1 MYYHYTN
8 HRGATAIRSSGY
20 LQPSEESGAFGPGV
34 YLTDLDPSEFFRDE
48 ILVNNYGGIRSEFHN
63 RADWVVEILE
73 ENINM
78 HLLRQVHV
86 PGENDRRIFLYPY
99 FILVQPNQIIDKPRC
114 LKSYVV
120 DDYDTSTDDT
130 DDTEDIYFE
139 SESEGNFSDEHG
151 TDANDNTNSE
161 SLSDECEIEEH
172 EDLSIVS
179 EGEECVCCEYETDG
193 NDGDVSYVNGGAESG
208 NDEFEYETNG
218 NDGAAFYV
226 SGSEES
232 GSDEGETDESSD
244 GSMASFGDYEDL
256 DYGSEEDYYED

>member
-8 HRGATAIRSSGY
+8 HCGAMAIRSSGY
-20 LQPSEESGAFGPGV
+20 LQTSEESGAFGPGV
-34 YLTDLDPSEFFRDE
+34 YLTDLNPSEFFRDE

-86 PGENDRRIFLYPY
+86 PGESDRRIFLYPY
-99 FILVQPNQIIDKPRC
+99 FILVQPDQIIDKPRC

-130 DDTEDIYFE
+130 DDTEDVYSE
-139 SESEGNFSDEHG
+139 SESEENFCYEHG
-151 TDANDNTNSE
+151 TDAHDNANYE

-172 EDLSIVS
+172 EDFSVVS
-179 EGEECVCCEYETDG
+179 EDDCECC
-193 NDGDVSYVNGGAESG
+193 
-208 NDEFEYETNG
+208 EYETNG
-218 NDGAAFYV
+218 NDGAASYV
-226 SGSEES
+226 SESEES
-232 GSDEGETDESSD
+232 GSDEGDRSDNSD
-244 GSMASFGDYEDL
+244 GSIGDYEDRDFEDFDYEDL
-256 DYGSEEDYYED
+256 DYGSEDDYYED